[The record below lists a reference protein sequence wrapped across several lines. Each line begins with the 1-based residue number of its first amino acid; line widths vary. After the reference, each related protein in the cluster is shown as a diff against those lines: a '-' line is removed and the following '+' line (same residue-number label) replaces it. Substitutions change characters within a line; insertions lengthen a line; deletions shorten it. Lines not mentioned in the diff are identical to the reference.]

1 MVFVKVTIVLLVIAV
16 GALFVRP
23 GNYTP
28 FLPENTGTFGEF
40 GWSGVAR
47 GAAVIF
53 FAYIGFDAVST
64 AAQEARRP
72 QRDLPVGILGSLA
85 ICTALYVAVSAV
97 MVGLV
102 PYMDLGVAAPMA
114 VAVDRARLAAEG
126 TAWSGFVGLMPT
138 LVKIGIIAG
147 LTSTMV
153 VQMMAQTR
161 IFMTMAGDGLLPAWA
176 ARIHPRW
183 RTPHLTTLTTGLI
196 VSSAA
201 AMTPIAVLGHL
212 VSIGTLFAFVIVSIG
227 VPVLRR
233 ARPDLPRP
241 FRTPWVPAV
250 PIASA
255 LVSFGLMASLPGE
268 TWERLLLW
276 MALGAIVYAAYGYRR
291 SRLARAPS
299 GVGAE
304 V

>member
-85 ICTALYVAVSAV
+85 ICTLLYVAVSAV

-114 VAVDRARLAAEG
+114 VAVDRARLGAEG
-126 TAWSGFVGLMPT
+126 TAWRGFVGLMPT

-291 SRLARAPS
+291 SRLARATS
-299 GVGAE
+299 TVGAQA
-304 V
+304 